1 MVIDAP
7 VKHKLNAQPE
17 VAATGRSSIID
28 SMPTWLV
35 MAMASP
41 YIAGRSAHDAI
52 SRAHTLYK
60 QFRFTST
67 IDILGEDA
75 VDVDDCERS
84 VRQYCQLIDL
94 IAAQPLP
101 CRTHAEQIT
110 VSFKPS
116 MFSVEIPQDK
126 QWNKALEDAYSRI
139 ESIVSYAQNKGIC
152 VTLEAEDNR
161 WTDFHLDAYFS
172 LINAGYT
179 NLGTV
184 LQSRLFRTKE
194 DLSRFDERCRARMVI
209 GIYNEPD
216 RIALTEKS
224 AMKDLAV
231 RYSRELLS
239 RGTYVELAS
248 HDTACVKNFIEQAV
262 LPAKAPASKFELQF
276 LLGVPRRELQLSL
289 ISGKVFTQM
298 AERARMVE
306 EREHLSRLALTGAL
320 VRLYLPYGAGDV
332 AGPYCKRRLKANP
345 NMVAYGI
352 KNLFGIQ

>member
-1 MVIDAP
+1 MVIEAP
-7 VKHKLNAQPE
+7 VKHKVSAPVPSAGQNGP
-17 VAATGRSSIID
+17 SIID
-28 SMPTWLV
+28 SMPAWLV

-41 YIAGRSAHDAI
+41 YIAGRSAQDAI
-52 SRAHTLYK
+52 SRAHELYK

-67 IDILGEDA
+67 VDILGEDA
-75 VDVDDCERS
+75 SNTEDCERS

-116 MFSVEIPQDK
+116 MFSVEIPQGK
-126 QWNKALEDAYSRI
+126 PWSKALDEAYARI
-139 ESIVSYAQNKGIC
+139 ETIVSYAQNRGIR
-152 VTLEAEDNR
+152 VTLEAEDYR
-161 WTDFHLDAYFS
+161 WTDFHLDTYFS

-179 NLGTV
+179 NAGTV
-184 LQSRLFRTKE
+184 LQSRLFRTKD
-194 DLSRFDERCRARMVI
+194 DLARFDERCRVRMVI
-209 GIYNEPD
+209 GIYNEPAQ
-216 RIALTEKS
+216 IALTEKS
-224 AMKDLAV
+224 SMKDLAV

-248 HDTACVKNFIEQAV
+248 HDIACVKNFIEQAV
-262 LPAKAPASKFELQF
+262 LPARAPASKFELQF
-276 LLGVPRRELQLSL
+276 LLGVPRRELQLS
-289 ISGKVFTQM
+289 IVSGKIFAQM
-298 AERARMVE
+298 AERAISAA
-306 EREHLSRLALTGAL
+306 EREHLAHLGATGAL
-320 VRLYLPYGAGDV
+320 VRLYLPYGSTDV